1 MLSVGRRQN
10 WRHNFLGI
18 KKCPPKNREGKKVSF
33 YLDAMFWVNFNRS
46 ESCGINFC
54 RMDLVFIMYCRL
66 RKIERKIC
74 DFYRFRLHFEDCKN
88 CII

>member
-10 WRHNFLGI
+10 CRHIFLGI

-54 RMDLVFIMYCRL
+54 RMDFVFTMNWHLEKTEQIKLIFQWFTVYL
-66 RKIERKIC
+66 
-74 DFYRFRLHFEDCKN
+74 
-88 CII
+88 